1 VEHENAALRA
11 QPLAQAKPVPVSH
24 VIAVFIGNGLEFYN
38 FLSYALFSVYIGK
51 AFFPAHDASLSTL
64 ISLATFGVGFI
75 TRPVGAVVLG
85 GLGDRIGRKPAMLIS
100 FVLMG
105 TGMLGL
111 ALTPTYASIGIV
123 APILVIVFRLVQGFA
138 LGGEVGPTTAY
149 MIEAAPVRRRGLY
162 GSMQYATQD
171 ASSLV
176 AALIAVGLTALLT
189 AQQMQDWG
197 WRITF
202 LVGVLIVPFGLYM
215 RNRLPETMHAAD
227 DAALAPDATLGTLT
241 RRQQLRPYLRVIVCG
256 LLLLA
261 SGTVGSYVLTYMTTY
276 SLQTLHMPAGV
287 AFGVTVTASAFAVL
301 FEPISGALSDRF
313 GRKPIL
319 LLGYGLTLVSV
330 VPVFWAI
337 NRFHSALFLYAGMA
351 WMATMF
357 AIATPPVI
365 IGLTEALPKRVRS
378 GTVATVYALAISV
391 FGGTTQFAINGL
403 IRVTHN
409 PLAPAW
415 YWLFALSVGLAAA
428 LSLHES
434 APART
439 QRYAVGSGLQ
449 AA

>member
-1 VEHENAALRA
+1 MHKAEELPAGDAPA
-11 QPLAQAKPVPVSH
+11 SKPVPLSH

-51 AFFPAHDASLSTL
+51 AFFPTHDASLSTL

-75 TRPVGAVVLG
+75 TRPLGAIVLG
-85 GLGDRIGRKPAMLIS
+85 SLGDRIGRKPAMLIS

-105 TGMLGL
+105 LGMLGL
-111 ALTPTYASIGIV
+111 AVTPTYATIGIA
-123 APILVIVFRLVQGFA
+123 APLLVIVFRLVQGFA

-149 MIEAAPVRRRGLY
+149 MIEAAPAHRRGLY
-162 GSMQYATQD
+162 GSMQYTTQD

-176 AALIAVGLTALLT
+176 AALIAVGLSALLT

-202 LVGVLIVPFGLYM
+202 LMGVLIVPFGLYM

-241 RRQQLRPYLRVIVCG
+241 RRQRLRPYLRAIVCG
-256 LLLLA
+256 LALLA

-276 SLQTLHMPAGV
+276 SLQTLRMPAGV
-287 AFGVTVTASAFAVL
+287 AFGVTVVTSAFAVV
-301 FEPISGALSDRF
+301 FEPVSGALSDRF
-313 GRKPIL
+313 GRKPIV

-330 VPVFWAI
+330 IPIFWAI
-337 NRFHSALFLYAGMA
+337 NRFPSALSLYGGMA
-351 WMATMF
+351 WMAAMF

-378 GTVATVYALAISV
+378 GTVATIYALAISV

-403 IRVTHN
+403 IRLTHN

-415 YWLFALSVGLAAA
+415 YWLFALAVGMAAA
-428 LSLHES
+428 LALHES
-434 APART
+434 APAKIR
-439 QRYAVGSGLQ
+439 RYAVVPL